1 MWSPDTQTSK
11 LITDLGKTLCF
22 ALFFCVFVKGRYIP
36 EPILKY
42 IIAKI
47 AKLVP
52 HDGDLRTKLVNSGSF
67 SKLQQ
72 IQMSASSDVKEL
84 IDNINKEFPIELV
97 HFYNPKHAT
106 FIVVPRKN
114 HPQNLKCV

>member
-1 MWSPDTQTSK
+1 
-11 LITDLGKTLCF
+11 
-22 ALFFCVFVKGRYIP
+22 VKGPYIR

-47 AKLVP
+47 AKLVAN
-52 HDGDLRTKLVNSGSF
+52 DGDFRTKLVNSGSF

-84 IDNINKEFPIELV
+84 IENINKEFPIELV

-106 FIVVPRKN
+106 FIVVPPKN
-114 HPQNLKCV
+114 QSQNLKCV